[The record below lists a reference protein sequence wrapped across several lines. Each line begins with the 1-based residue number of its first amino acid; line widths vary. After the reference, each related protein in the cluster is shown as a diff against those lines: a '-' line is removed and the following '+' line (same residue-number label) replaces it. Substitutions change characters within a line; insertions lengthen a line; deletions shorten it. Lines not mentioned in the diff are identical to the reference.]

1 MHFAIT
7 NYTDG
12 ERAAAIPTAKGTESD
27 VMVFA
32 TEDEQEALTQTDVV
46 SLVRDNDGG
55 GGGLNQARGRCVSFY
70 GVANSLF
77 TFLRGESTLRC
88 MYFVH
93 CDTSVFSCPFNLL
106 ILCHQGN

>member
-1 MHFAIT
+1 MDCANTTQNQYTRPMHFAIT

-46 SLVRDNDGG
+46 SLVRHNDGG
-55 GGGLNQARGRCVSFY
+55 GRAKPGKGALCI
-70 GVANSLF
+70 
-77 TFLRGESTLRC
+77 FLR
-88 MYFVH
+88 
-93 CDTSVFSCPFNLL
+93 
-106 ILCHQGN
+106 